1 MISHN
6 FQFKLPVS
14 IYFGR
19 NSIEKL
25 PEICK
30 SIGSQALLV
39 TSEDILH
46 IAEKISNVLDNAKI
60 NYEKY
65 FLESPEPDCD
75 LIDSSAKKLSA
86 KKFDFI
92 IGVGGG
98 SVIDMSK
105 SLSIALT
112 NPEPIWE
119 YANLSYRPPKILT
132 EKTIPVIA
140 IPTTSGTGS
149 EVTPYAVLSNIK
161 KNQKGTIQQSEIF
174 PKAAFVFP
182 EFMISMPKELTAST
196 GIDAFAHALESYMN
210 ISKQSPIS
218 EMLSIEAMKII
229 FSYLPKT
236 IEEPN
241 NIENRKQ
248 MAWASTLSG
257 ISIAHRGTTTAHA
270 IAETLGSLI
279 QIPHAHAVAITTYP
293 VLKETLSYAKEQ
305 LAYIYEHVFQEN
317 SEHTSNENA
326 IALVNSVYRLIDE
339 VGLNRNLTDYISKIP
354 TNFSDKLLETLL
366 SYKYRPLRQ
375 HPQKFENTDLKKMI
389 ELIVYGRKI

>member
-270 IAETLGSLI
+270 IAEVLGGI
-279 QIPHAHAVAITTYP
+279 MKIPHSYAVAISTYP
-293 VLKETLSYAKEQ
+293 VLKETLPYAEKE
-305 LAYIYEHVFQEN
+305 LALIYEHVFSTTDGVEY
-317 SEHTSNENA
+317 ENA
-326 IALVNSVYRLIDE
+326 KLFVDSVYKLIKKC
-339 VGLNRNLTDYISKIP
+339 GLSRNLNNDISNLPENLDNQVLEYLNNYKFRPLKQHCVEFSNGKLSKII
-354 TNFSDKLLETLL
+354 TEIIWT
-366 SYKYRPLRQ
+366 
-375 HPQKFENTDLKKMI
+375 
-389 ELIVYGRKI
+389 

>member
-14 IYFGR
+14 IHFGI
-19 NSIEKL
+19 NSIEEL

-39 TSEDILH
+39 TSQDILH
-46 IAEKISNVLDNAKI
+46 IAEKVSTVLDNAKI

-65 FLESPEPDCD
+65 FLESPEPNCD
-75 LIDSSAKKLSA
+75 LIDSSVKKLSA

-119 YANLSYRPPKILT
+119 YANLSYRAPKTLT

-149 EVTPYAVLSNIK
+149 EVTPYAVLSNIE
-161 KNQKGTIQQSEIF
+161 KNQKGTIQQPEIF
-174 PKAAFVFP
+174 PKAAFVIP

-196 GIDAFAHALESYMN
+196 GMDAFAHALESYMN

-218 EMLSIEAMKII
+218 EMVSIEAMKII

-270 IAETLGSLI
+270 IEEVLGGI
-279 QIPHAHAVAITTYP
+279 MKIPHSYAVAISTYP
-293 VLKETLSYAKEQ
+293 VLKETLPYAEKE
-305 LAYIYEHVFQEN
+305 LALIYECVFSTTDGVEY
-317 SEHTSNENA
+317 ENA
-326 IALVNSVYRLIDE
+326 KLFVDSVYKLIKKC
-339 VGLNRNLTDYISKIP
+339 GLNRSLNNDISNLPENLANQVLEYLNNYKFRPLKQHCVEFSNGKLSKII
-354 TNFSDKLLETLL
+354 TEIIGT
-366 SYKYRPLRQ
+366 
-375 HPQKFENTDLKKMI
+375 
-389 ELIVYGRKI
+389 